1 MLLRWGAEEALGVRA
16 GRLTRSSFPD
26 RDGGENGLVQ
36 YKESIPAIKL
46 VRVGC

>member
-16 GRLTRSSFPD
+16 GRLTRD